1 MANPLKVTF
10 IEEFCLNPWMSWPL
24 QAFPANS
31 FRGFSN
37 RRLQEARAAWGFF
50 EAVESA
56 DAYRRIEYGFT
67 LKGRNMITEPD
78 LWTELVTEETLGQY
92 NFGQYLHSY
101 VCPEISWNSQRNL
114 EPSTGPLSLELL
126 IPFPISVTSVTGIPQ
141 NQAVIVRWPFPT
153 DPVNFF
159 TVTTQGIS
167 VTVKGSSASARVGGL
182 TNGVPYTFSVTSTDF
197 YRLTSAPSVSP
208 PVIPR
213 TNPTSPLDVSATPL
227 PYSAYITWSP
237 PTNNG
242 GGPVIEYRVTS
253 VPGNYQV
260 ITSDLSATIT
270 GLEGGFTY
278 SFTVVAT
285 NSFGLDS
292 LPAITQ
298 KIVILSVPDAPTN
311 LSAVP
316 ADSSI
321 VLSWTAPPGPVTGYT
336 VTLSTIGATD
346 ISNNVSGPYTATGL
360 TNGALYT
367 ISVVAKNIAGSSPPL
382 IGSAT
387 PVTHPSPPTNLIIT
401 PGDRTLYISWSLPSG
416 PSVGPGMAVYINQ
429 LTSIIT
435 QLRTTG
441 NPKLT
446 VERLNLLADQVSLI
460 M

>member
-1 MANPLKVTF
+1 MANPLKVTL

-31 FRGFSN
+31 FRGWNN
-37 RRLQEARAAWGFF
+37 RRLQDARAAWGFF

-56 DAYRRIEYGFT
+56 DAYRRIQYGFT
-67 LKGRNMITEPD
+67 LKGISMVTDPN
-78 LWTELVTEETLGQY
+78 LWTELITEETLGQY
-92 NFGQYLHSY
+92 NYGQYLHSI
-101 VCPEISWNSQRNL
+101 VCPEISWNSQRYL
-114 EPSTGPLSLELL
+114 EPSAGPLSLELL
-126 IPFPISVTSVTGIPQ
+126 IPFPMSVTSVRGIPQ
-141 NQAVIVRWPFPT
+141 NQAVIVRWPFPSE
-153 DPVNFF
+153 PVNYF

-182 TNGVPYTFSVTSTDF
+182 TNGLPYTFSVTSTDF
-197 YRLTSAPSVSP
+197 YGLTSPPSVSP

-213 TNPTSPLDVSATPL
+213 TNPSPPLNVSASPL
-227 PYSAYITWSP
+227 PYSANITWSP
-237 PTNNG
+237 PTENG
-242 GGPVIEYRVTS
+242 GGPITEYRVTS

-260 ITSDLSATIT
+260 ITTNLSATVT

-278 SFTVVAT
+278 RFTIVAT

-298 KIVILSVPDAPTN
+298 QIVIPSVPDAPTN
-311 LSAVP
+311 LTAVP
-316 ADSSI
+316 ADSSL
-321 VLSWTAPPGPVTGYT
+321 VLSWTAPTGPVTGYT
-336 VTLSTIGATD
+336 VTLTTIGASD
-346 ISNNVSGPYTATGL
+346 IINNVAGPYTATGL

-367 ISVVAKNIAGSSPPL
+367 ISVVAKNSAGSSEPL
-382 IGSAT
+382 IGNAT

-416 PSVGPGMAVYINQ
+416 PTVGPGMAVYINQ
-429 LTSIIT
+429 LTNIIT

-446 VERLNLLADQVSLI
+446 IERLNLLAEQVSLI